1 MDQVLRITRIIV
13 YAVRFSYFGE
23 AMKPLLNIK
32 ETIALLTLTAFTLS
46 GLAVEPSYPSKP
58 LKMIVPYEPGGGV
71 DIMGRLLARH
81 LSTTLGQSIF
91 IDNKPGGG
99 GVVGTQA
106 LVNAA
111 PDGYTIILASTSPIV
126 VAPFLVKKLSYNPQ
140 KDLLPVSLIAN
151 NPAIL
156 LVEPNSPFNNLAQI
170 IAKAKSEPG
179 QLTFSSSG
187 IGGTGHLAAQ
197 LLKLLADVDL
207 RHIAYKGTGPATMAL
222 MSTQVDLSFTDL
234 LAGMKFAKNG
244 QLKAIAVTS
253 AERLPMLPQVP
264 SMAET
269 VPGYVAGVW
278 YGVFVPSKTS
288 PEIINALNQAIVK
301 TLKGTEMVNTLGQ
314 DGVTSIGSSPEN
326 FRKFIA
332 EETERWGTVIRK
344 THVESE

>member
-1 MDQVLRITRIIV
+1 MT
-13 YAVRFSYFGE
+13 
-23 AMKPLLNIK
+23 
-32 ETIALLTLTAFTLS
+32 LLTNLRAVLAICTLIGTA
-46 GLAVEPSYPSKP
+46 LASFAAENNYPNKP

-126 VAPFLVKKLSYNPQ
+126 VAPFLVKKLTYNPQ
-140 KDLLPVSLIAN
+140 KDLIPVSLVAN

-170 IAKAKSEPG
+170 IAKAKAEPG

-187 IGGTGHLAAQ
+187 IGGTGHLSAQ

-222 MSTQVDLSFTDL
+222 MSNQVDLSFTDL

-264 SMAET
+264 TMSET

-278 YGVFVPSKTS
+278 YGVFVPNKTA
-288 PEIINALNQAIVK
+288 PEIVNALNQAIAK
-301 TLKGTEMVNTLGQ
+301 TLKSSEMVNALGQ
-314 DGVTSIGSSPEN
+314 DGVTPLGTSPES
-326 FRKFIA
+326 FKKFIA
-332 EETERWGTVIRK
+332 EETERWGSVIRK

>member
-1 MDQVLRITRIIV
+1 
-13 YAVRFSYFGE
+13 
-23 AMKPLLNIK
+23 MKSLISPKGLL
-32 ETIALLTLTAFTLS
+32 ALLTLS
-46 GLAVEPSYPSKP
+46 GLALTALALEAGYPSKP

-81 LSTTLGQSIF
+81 LSNTMGQSIF

-106 LVNAA
+106 LVSSPA
-111 PDGYTIILASTSPIV
+111 DGYTLILASTSPIV
-126 VAPFLVKKLSYNPQ
+126 VAPFLVKKLTYNPL
-140 KDLLPVSLIAN
+140 KDLQAVSLIAN

-156 LVEPNSPFNNLAQI
+156 LVEPNSPFNTLAQI

-187 IGGTGHLAAQ
+187 IGGTGHLSAQ

-222 MSTQVDLSFTDL
+222 MSSQVDLSFTDL

-253 AERLPMLPQVP
+253 AERLPLLPQVP
-264 SMAET
+264 AMAET

-278 YGVFVPSKTS
+278 YGVFVPNKTS
-288 PEIINALNQAIVK
+288 PEIVNALNLAITK
-301 TLKGTEMVNTLGQ
+301 TLKSPEMINTLGQ
-314 DGVTSIGSSPEN
+314 DGVTPLGGSPES
-326 FRKFIA
+326 FKKFIV
-332 EETERWGTVIRK
+332 EETERWGSVIRK

>member
-1 MDQVLRITRIIV
+1 
-13 YAVRFSYFGE
+13 
-23 AMKPLLNIK
+23 MKSLISPKGLL
-32 ETIALLTLTAFTLS
+32 ALLTLS
-46 GLAVEPSYPSKP
+46 GLALTALALEAGYPSKP

-81 LSTTLGQSIF
+81 LSNTMGQSIF

-106 LVNAA
+106 LVSSPA
-111 PDGYTIILASTSPIV
+111 DGYTLILASTSPIV
-126 VAPFLVKKLSYNPQ
+126 VAPFLVKKLTYNPL
-140 KDLLPVSLIAN
+140 KDLQAVSLIAN

-156 LVEPNSPFNNLAQI
+156 LVEPNSPFNTLAQI

-187 IGGTGHLAAQ
+187 IGGTGHLSAQ

-222 MSTQVDLSFTDL
+222 MSSQVDLSFTDL

-253 AERLPMLPQVP
+253 AERLPLLPQVP
-264 SMAET
+264 TMAET
-269 VPGYVAGVW
+269 VPGYVSGVW
-278 YGVFVPSKTS
+278 YGVFVPNKTS
-288 PEIINALNQAIVK
+288 PEIVNALNLAITK
-301 TLKGTEMVNTLGQ
+301 TLKSPEMINTLGQ
-314 DGVTSIGSSPEN
+314 DGVTPLGGSPES
-326 FRKFIA
+326 FKKFIV
-332 EETERWGTVIRK
+332 EETERWGSVIRK

>member
-1 MDQVLRITRIIV
+1 
-13 YAVRFSYFGE
+13 
-23 AMKPLLNIK
+23 MKRG
-32 ETIALLTLTAFTLS
+32 FTLKLAWVIGSLLS
-46 GLAVEPSYPSKP
+46 GSWGGVAAQSNYPNKP

-81 LSTTLGQSIF
+81 LSTTLGQSIV
-91 IDNKPGGG
+91 IENKPGGG

-106 LVNAA
+106 LVNSP
-111 PDGYTIILASTSPIV
+111 PDGYTLILASTSPIV

-140 KDLLPVSLIAN
+140 KDLAPVSLIAQ

-156 LVEPNSPFNNLAQI
+156 LVEPNSPFNNLSQI
-170 IAKAKSEPG
+170 IAKAKAEPG

-187 IGGTGHLAAQ
+187 IGGTSHLAAQ
-197 LLKLLADVDL
+197 MLKLLADVDL
-207 RHIAYKGTGPATMAL
+207 RHIAYKGTGPATLAL
-222 MSTQVDLSFTDL
+222 MSNQVDLSFTDL

-253 AERLPMLPQVP
+253 AERLPLLPQVP
-264 SMAET
+264 TMSET

-288 PEIINALNQAIVK
+288 NDIVIALNQAIAR
-301 TLKGTEMVNTLGQ
+301 TLKSPEMVNTLGQ
-314 DGVTSIGSSPEN
+314 DGVTALGSSPES
-326 FRKFIA
+326 FKKFIA
-332 EETERWGTVIRK
+332 EESDRWGSVIRK

>member
-1 MDQVLRITRIIV
+1 
-13 YAVRFSYFGE
+13 
-23 AMKPLLNIK
+23 MKSLISPKGLL
-32 ETIALLTLTAFTLS
+32 ALLTLS
-46 GLAVEPSYPSKP
+46 GLALTALALEAGYPSKP

-81 LSTTLGQSIF
+81 LSNTMGQSIF

-106 LVNAA
+106 LVSSPA
-111 PDGYTIILASTSPIV
+111 DGYTLILASTSPIV
-126 VAPFLVKKLSYNPQ
+126 VAPFLVKKLTYNPL
-140 KDLLPVSLIAN
+140 KDLQAVSLIAN

-156 LVEPNSPFNNLAQI
+156 LVEPNSPFNTLAQI

-187 IGGTGHLAAQ
+187 IGGTGHLSAQ

-222 MSTQVDLSFTDL
+222 MSSQVDLSFTDL
-234 LAGMKFAKNG
+234 LAGMNFAKNG

-253 AERLPMLPQVP
+253 AERLPLLPQVP
-264 SMAET
+264 AMAET

-278 YGVFVPSKTS
+278 YGVFVPNKTS
-288 PEIINALNQAIVK
+288 PEIVNALNLAITK
-301 TLKGTEMVNTLGQ
+301 TLKSPEMINTLGQ
-314 DGVTSIGSSPEN
+314 DGVTPLGGSPES
-326 FRKFIA
+326 FKKFIV
-332 EETERWGTVIRK
+332 EETERWGSVIRK